1 MGVRVHLGEDERLEA
16 EQNGARAGGHQH
28 QVVIGACA
36 QLDNGPGHLPT
47 SMSPTKG
54 CFLPLSARMQA
65 SGCGP
70 YWFMLL
76 IVC

>member
-1 MGVRVHLGEDERLEA
+1 MFAGDRLGSFGKNSISSVGVRVHLGEDERLEA

-54 CFLPLSARMQA
+54 CF
-65 SGCGP
+65 
-70 YWFMLL
+70 
-76 IVC
+76 